1 MLSIRRLAVVVALL
15 FGVFVSNA
23 IAQAM
28 FPQPFTAD
36 MSMKTKNGQDMTGK
50 FYVGEHKMRMDMDAH
65 GHQVSMITDPGAKT
79 SYMVMHQQKMYMEMH
94 AGQNPM
100 MMQRGPKMPDLHT
113 FDPTNPCANNPD
125 VTCKNE
131 GSDTVN
137 GRSADKW
144 VFTDKKNGEVTTAW
158 IDKKLHFP
166 VRTTTS
172 DGTEMNLTNVQEG
185 APPSSTF
192 EIPAG
197 YRKFDMGGMMGRMPQ
212 Q

>member
-79 SYMVMHQQKMYMEMH
+79 SYMVMHQQKMYMEMNT
-94 AGQNPM
+94 ASGMRGP
-100 MMQRGPKMPDLHT
+100 GPKMPDIKSY
-113 FDPTNPCANNPD
+113 DPANPCSAREGY
-125 VTCKNE
+125 TCKKVGTE
-131 GSDTVN
+131 TVN
-137 GRSADKW
+137 GRTADKW
-144 VFTDKKNGEVTTAW
+144 EFTENSGKGKETVW
-158 IDKKLHFP
+158 ID
-166 VRTTTS
+166 R
-172 DGTEMNLTNVQEG
+172 
-185 APPSSTF
+185 PSSFYFTCERRHGIRLDPNTRNTHF
-192 EIPAG
+192 LALHQCCAG
-197 YRKFDMGGMMGRMPQ
+197 SAEWV
-212 Q
+212 